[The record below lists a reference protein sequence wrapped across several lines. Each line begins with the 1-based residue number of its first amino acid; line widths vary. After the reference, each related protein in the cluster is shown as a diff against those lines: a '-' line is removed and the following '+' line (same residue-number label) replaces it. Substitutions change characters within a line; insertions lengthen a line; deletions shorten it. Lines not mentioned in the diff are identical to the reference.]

1 MPPPLRPLME
11 DADTFFYTVWLLGR
25 FSSAAQSFVLFLCG
39 KVFFLQPILVAP
51 VHSWHAETRR
61 PN

>member
-25 FSSAAQSFVLFLCG
+25 FSSVAQSFVLFLCG
-39 KVFFLQPILVAP
+39 KVFFTTNPSCARALVA
-51 VHSWHAETRR
+51 RLDR
-61 PN
+61 ILD